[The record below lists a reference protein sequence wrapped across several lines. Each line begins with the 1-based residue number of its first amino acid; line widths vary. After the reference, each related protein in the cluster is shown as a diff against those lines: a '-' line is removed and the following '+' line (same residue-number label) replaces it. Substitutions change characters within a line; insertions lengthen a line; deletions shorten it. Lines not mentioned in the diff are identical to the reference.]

1 MGDHFVEWQDEIDGV
16 RVFLDELKRKKLEAD
31 VATSMQG
38 NTVVRTIK
46 GSNEF
51 EDMQEIEYNVKTFNP
66 FDQLNIKT
74 QEGKIRK
81 VYIEKDIGGNVSD
94 GTSGLSLGT
103 TPTETDQTDLTSDAE
118 KSDQTSDGVERESM
132 ESSKVKK

>member
-1 MGDHFVEWQDEIDGV
+1 MGDHFVEWQDELEGV

-81 VYIEKDIGGNVSD
+81 VYIEKDIGNVSD
-94 GTSGLSLGT
+94 GSSGLTLGT

-118 KSDQTSDGVERESM
+118 KSDQTSGVERESLQ
-132 ESSKVKK
+132 SSKAKK

>member
-51 EDMQEIEYNVKTFNP
+51 EDMQEIEYNV
-66 FDQLNIKT
+66 
-74 QEGKIRK
+74 
-81 VYIEKDIGGNVSD
+81 
-94 GTSGLSLGT
+94 
-103 TPTETDQTDLTSDAE
+103 
-118 KSDQTSDGVERESM
+118 
-132 ESSKVKK
+132 